1 MTSPVVAALLI
12 GSASGLTTYQ
22 MSPRRST
29 KSTDFR
35 KIKTWQWA
43 TPVATLMAFFT
54 AGPAGLVVAPVP
66 WLVDTAWRRRSDR
79 IRADALTSE
88 LGPALQLV
96 IGQLRIGR
104 NIVGAISEVSQAVPP
119 PLGPIFRDA
128 VANAQLGVPIDEE
141 LMRIAQQEANRHLE
155 IVASAVGIQAKL
167 GGSLTDILQ
176 AVVEDIEEEDR
187 LRRDIRSL
195 TADGRMSAQI
205 LLAMPPAMLLFVSFM
220 SPGYA
225 APLLNDPLGRV
236 MSVAA
241 VVLAAVG
248 VQWLRV
254 LSSEQR
260 GI

>member
-1 MTSPVVAALLI
+1 MTSTVLAALLL
-12 GSASGLTTYQ
+12 GSATGVGAHAL
-22 MSPRRST
+22 SPLRRSDT
-29 KSTDFR
+29 SGIPH
-35 KIKTWQWA
+35 IKPWHWI
-43 TPVATLMAFFT
+43 TPVATLLAFLA
-54 AGPAGLVVAPVP
+54 AGPAGVIVAPAP

-79 IRADALTSE
+79 MRADALASE

-104 NIVGAISEVSQAVPP
+104 NIVGAISEVAQAVPP
-119 PLGPIFRDA
+119 PLGQVFRDA

-141 LMRIAQQEANRHLE
+141 LMRIAKEEKNRHLE
-155 IVASAVGIQAKL
+155 IVASAIGIQAKL

-225 APLLNDPLGRV
+225 APLLDEPLGRV
-236 MSVAA
+236 MSITA